1 MAEQPFEFILYETG
15 ERIARITLNRPEK
28 RNALNLGIR
37 RDIVEALRRAE
48 RDDDVSVVLIDAS
61 GPSFCAGYDLT
72 PDDPAARVPD
82 GGYVSERL
90 FDKWWD
96 QWAANIVRDWLTIWD
111 LLKPVVA
118 KVHGYCLAGGTELM
132 SMCDIAFVA
141 DDAVIGYP
149 PMRGMTTPDT
159 LYHPWKL
166 SMAWAKYL
174 QLSGNS
180 ITGKQAAEIGWVVKS
195 FPADQLDAAT
205 MQEVR
210 ALATIAPDLLAANK
224 RSLNQAYEIQGFRT
238 HLGMSP
244 QWHALTSAFRPNAGE
259 FTRITEE
266 QGLKAAIEWRDA
278 AFGDLEPP
286 RPSST

>member
-1 MAEQPFEFILYETG
+1 MG
-15 ERIARITLNRPEK
+15 
-28 RNALNLGIR
+28 
-37 RDIVEALRRAE
+37 ALRRAE
-48 RDDDVSVVLIDAS
+48 RDDTVSVVLIDAA

-72 PDDPAARVPD
+72 PGDPRARAPE
-82 GGYVSERL
+82 GGFVSEAL
-90 FDKWWD
+90 FDGWWD
-96 QWAANIVRDWLTIWD
+96 QWAEKIVRDWLTIWD

-118 KVHGYCLAGGTELM
+118 QVHGYCLAGGTELM

-149 PMRGMTTPDT
+149 PMRAMTTPDT

-195 FPADQLDAAT
+195 FPAERLEEET
-205 MQEVR
+205 LREVR
-210 ALATIAPDLLAANK
+210 ALATIEPDMLAANK

-238 HLGMSP
+238 HLGLSA
-244 QWHALTSAFRPNAGE
+244 QWHALSGRFRPNAGE
-259 FTRITEE
+259 FTRITNE
-266 QGLKAAIEWRDA
+266 QGLKAAIAWRDA
-278 AFGDLEPP
+278 AFRDLDPP
-286 RPSST
+286 RPSGD